1 MRRSIFRISNTIDHG
16 IAMNVLPDN
25 VAQKWLVMVGLHV
38 NNMRIQTNTSGP
50 TIPYPAMD
58 KNVSRQQKKLEIR
71 KVPISQRLSFFDVVV
86 SSAASFAGRHRTMYK
101 EHIQTLD
108 VNLHKF
114 CRSIAGPPPHI
125 DWTFEWHEIL
135 FV

>member
-1 MRRSIFRISNTIDHG
+1 M
-16 IAMNVLPDN
+16 
-25 VAQKWLVMVGLHV
+25 
-38 NNMRIQTNTSGP
+38 P
-50 TIPYPAMD
+50 T
-58 KNVSRQQKKLEIR
+58 KKKLEIR